1 MRYLLAALLFFSTN
15 VAAEQVAVATDN
27 GDTIELHDVIHGK
40 CPAGVKEAT
49 YIYKSGQKV
58 DGCWKFF
65 SDQDVIALI
74 FEDGDALVVK
84 VDRFTWKRGRK
95 PVST

>member
-1 MRYLLAALLFFSTN
+1 MRYLLAALLFLSTN

-27 GDTIELHDVIHGK
+27 GDSIELHDTLHGK
-40 CPAGVKEAT
+40 CPQGIKEAR
-49 YIYKSGQKV
+49 YVYKSGQTV

-65 SDQDVIALI
+65 PEHDGIAVV
-74 FEDGDALVVK
+74 FEDGDALMVK
-84 VDRFTWKRGRK
+84 VDRFTWKRGKK